1 MSFKTIQ
8 RPSNKADWAGSIY
21 VCDSGSGDRVNT
33 SDATS
38 LTIEIE
44 DPDTGVAVLTGRLGA
59 EVTVVDATSGEY
71 AFRFTASQMSQIK
84 EKTYWFAGI
93 IADQTNTLQLFRTRI
108 NAYDGIVG

>member
-1 MSFKTIQ
+1 MSFNTMQ
-8 RPSNKADWAGSIY
+8 RPSNKADWAGSIH
-21 VCDSGSGDRVNT
+21 VRDCKTGDRVNT

-44 DPDTGVAVLTGRLGA
+44 DPDTGEAVLTGTLGS
-59 EVTVVDATSGEY
+59 EVTVVDATVGEY

-84 EKTYWFAGI
+84 QKTYWFAGI
-93 IADQTNTLQLFRTRI
+93 IGDGTNTLQLFRRRI